1 MRHVVPSV
9 ARVSAC
15 TSLPTPPGCGPQ
27 GLFSSRLDWGTPEVP
42 EGRSP
47 HLMLNLR
54 ARSSVSKA
62 LAPIGS
68 GLHRIGVSPNTITV
82 VGTVGTVASAALLIG
97 TGRFLLAVIG
107 ITFFV
112 LFDLLDGAVAR
123 AGGTASNFGAV
134 LDSTLDRVADASIF
148 AALIWW
154 FAGFGDSPG
163 RPDLTLA
170 AILALVLGQLIP
182 YVRARAEGLDID
194 ASVGI
199 AERAERLILVLLG
212 VGLAGLGV
220 PLALPIALWLL
231 VAAGVITV
239 GQRLNAVRRAARS
252 SSSETAQESAG
263 G

>member
-1 MRHVVPSV
+1 M
-9 ARVSAC
+9 
-15 TSLPTPPGCGPQ
+15 
-27 GLFSSRLDWGTPEVP
+27 P
-42 EGRSP
+42 EGRSE

-54 ARSSVSKA
+54 ARRSVSRA

-68 GLHRIGVSPNTITV
+68 GLHRLGVSPNAITV
-82 VGTVGTVASAALLIG
+82 LGTVGTVASAALLIG
-97 TGRFLLAVIG
+97 TGRFLLGVIA
-107 ITFFV
+107 ITVFV

-154 FAGFGDSPG
+154 FAASGQAPA
-163 RPDLTLA
+163 RPDLVLA
-170 AILALVLGQLIP
+170 ALLALLLGQLIP
-182 YVRARAEGLDID
+182 YVRARAEGLGID

-199 AERAERLILVLLG
+199 AERAERLIIVLVG

-220 PLALPIALWLL
+220 PIAIPIALWLL
-231 VAAGVITV
+231 VAVGVLTV
-239 GQRLNAVRRAARS
+239 GQRLNAVRRAAV
-252 SSSETAQESAG
+252 ESPSTEAEADPGPAG